1 MLSVVAG
8 IISAHFWH
16 LRDFFKLFVYTFP
29 HWIFFFSCRC
39 FTRWIWTFFFLR
51 RGNAPGIPR
60 RALNKWEITKE
71 RFCLYQP
78 SNPRE
83 KTDWHEDWCGIRWT
97 VNFDKEVLRRRKKIY
112 AFFYKRSHAFWHFG
126 PRVKKR
132 EDSENLDTRFTLKYI
147 AARHF
152 FVEKET
158 CVFRIGEESHTAVH
172 NPLVC
177 GTCCSRFRIWV
188 FQFVWLSA
196 QTL

>member
-1 MLSVVAG
+1 MSRESFLHISDTCEIFF
-8 IISAHFWH
+8 IICLHVST
-16 LRDFFKLFVYTFP
+16 LD
-29 HWIFFFSCRC
+29 IFFFLPVLHEVDLD
-39 FTRWIWTFFFLR
+39 IFFLR

-112 AFFYKRSHAFWHFG
+112 AFFYKRCHAFWHFG